1 MTKEQQNQIHQLRS
15 QGCGYKAIAK
25 ALSLPL
31 STVQSFCRRNNL
43 TGSHFENPQSNISKE
58 NAPDKTA
65 QPVGI
70 YCKQCGNKLP
80 DSEGHK
86 TRIFCSDECRMKWWN
101 SHQEQ
106 VARKAVY
113 TFTCAHCGQKF
124 TAYGNKNRKY
134 CSHNCYIQDRFGV
147 ASNPAEGGM
156 SA

>member
-25 ALSLPL
+25 TLSLPL

-43 TGSHFENPQSNISKE
+43 AGTRSENLHRNTPEE
-58 NAPDKTA
+58 NVLDKTA
-65 QPVGI
+65 HPVGI
-70 YCKQCGNKLP
+70 YCKQCGKELP
-80 DSEGHK
+80 DSVGHK

-113 TFTCAHCGQKF
+113 TFNCAHCGKPF

-134 CSHNCYIQDRFGV
+134 CSHDCYIQDRFGA
-147 ASNPAEGGM
+147 ASNPTEGGI